1 MMRMLVA
8 LALAGLVAAPAVAA
22 GQPAGKK
29 KEHKICKEVGRTGS
43 NLPLRVC
50 RTPTQW
56 ADNQAAQADD
66 LDLLTQQ
73 HKEAGAMSGVPEGM
87 SAPR

>member
-1 MMRMLVA
+1 MRILIT
-8 LALAGLVAAPAVAA
+8 LALAGLVAAPAAA
-22 GQPAGKK
+22 ADQPGGKK

-66 LDLLTQQ
+66 LDMLTQQ
-73 HKEAGAMSGVPEGM
+73 HKERGAVSGVGM
-87 SAPR
+87 AAPR